1 MADTRPME
9 HRQYAHCESGVVTA
23 LLRNKGLDLS
33 EPMVFGITGGLTF
46 AYLPFIKITNL
57 PIIAY
62 RMFPG
67 SIIRGAVKN
76 LAVDFKTKRYRDK
89 REALAELTRL
99 VDGGTAVGLQTSVYW
114 LPYFPPEMRFQFNAH
129 NLIVYGREGEE
140 FLVSDPVFE
149 HTVRIKTDD
158 LQNARF
164 AKGTLAP
171 KGFIYYPIRVI
182 PSVDFRAVIRKSI
195 KRTVHMM
202 LYAPMPFIGIKGIRC
217 LARRIE
223 RLDPRKDA
231 KAVRLFLGHIVRM
244 QEEIGTGGGGFR
256 FMYAAFLQEAG
267 QLLDSPPL
275 GEASR
280 MMTEAGDMW
289 RLFALACARVCKS
302 KTADFNLG
310 EIAELLRKCAAQEK
324 LVYLLLKNSPLPK
337 SSSAPAG
344 PC

>member
-1 MADTRPME
+1 MEDPRPLE

-23 LLRNKGLDLS
+23 LLRRQGLDLS

-46 AYLPFIKITNL
+46 AYIPLIRITNMPL
-57 PIIAY
+57 ISY

-67 SIIRGAVKN
+67 SIIRGAVKT
-76 LAVDFKTKRYRDK
+76 LGVEFKTKRYRD
-89 REALAELTRL
+89 RQEALDELIRL
-99 VDGGTAVGLQTSVYW
+99 IDGGTAVGLQTSVYW

-129 NLIVYGREGEE
+129 NLIVYGREGGE
-140 FLVSDPVFE
+140 FLVSDPVFD
-149 HTVRIKTDD
+149 HTVRVMAED

-171 KGFIYYPIRVI
+171 KGFIYYPIRI
-182 PSVDFRAVIRKSI
+182 DSSVNVQAAIGKSI

-202 LYAPMPFIGIKGIRC
+202 LYAPVPFIGVKGIRC
-217 LARRIE
+217 LARKIE
-223 RLDPRKDA
+223 RLDPHKDLRA
-231 KAVRLFLGHIVRM
+231 ARLFLGHIVRM

-267 QLLDSPPL
+267 RLLGSAPL

-289 RLFALACARVCKS
+289 RRFALACAKACKS
-302 KTADFNLG
+302 KTADFDLR

-324 LVYLLLKNSPLPK
+324 LVYSHLKSEYLSTSK
-337 SSSAPAG
+337 TE
-344 PC
+344 

>member
-1 MADTRPME
+1 MADLMPLE

-23 LLRNKGLDLS
+23 LLRRRGLDLS

-46 AYLPFIKITNL
+46 AYIPLIRITNM
-57 PIIAY
+57 PIISY

-67 SIIRGAVKN
+67 SIIKGAVKN
-76 LAVDFKTKRYRDK
+76 LAVEFKTRRYRDK
-89 REALAELTRL
+89 RKALAELTQL
-99 VDGGTAVGLQTSVYW
+99 VDGGEIVGLQTSVYW

-149 HTVRIKTDD
+149 HAVRIRAED

-164 AKGTLAP
+164 ARGTLAP
-171 KGFIYYPIRVI
+171 KGFLYYPVRVN
-182 PSVDFRAVIRKSI
+182 PSVDLREALRKSI

-202 LYAPMPFIGIKGIRC
+202 LYAPMPFIGVRGIHY
-217 LARRIE
+217 LAKKIE
-223 RLDPRKDA
+223 RLNVRKDPRT
-231 KAVRLFLGHIVRM
+231 VRLFLGHIVRM

-267 QLLDSPPL
+267 QLLGSPPL
-275 GEASR
+275 GEASQ

-289 RLFALACARVCKS
+289 RRFALACARACKS
-302 KTADFNLG
+302 KTADFDVG
-310 EIAELLRKCAAQEK
+310 EIAQLLRKCATQEK
-324 LVYLLLKNSPLPK
+324 LVYSLLKSK
-337 SSSAPAG
+337 YFSTSKTE
-344 PC
+344 

>member
-1 MADTRPME
+1 MPGLKPLE
-9 HRQYAHCESGVVTA
+9 HKQYAHCESGVVTA
-23 LLRNKGLDLS
+23 LLRCHDLDLS

-46 AYLPFIKITNL
+46 AYIPFIKMTNM
-57 PIIAY
+57 PIVSY
-62 RMFPG
+62 RMIPG
-67 SIIRGAVKN
+67 SIIKGAVQN
-76 LAVDFKTKRYRDK
+76 LDVRFNTKRYRDK
-89 REALAELTRL
+89 EQALAELIDL
-99 VDGGTAVGLQTSVYW
+99 VDRGEIVGLQTSVYW

-149 HTVRIKTDD
+149 HTVRIRGED

-171 KGFIYYPIRVI
+171 KGFIYYPVRINSRI
-182 PSVDFRAVIRKSI
+182 DLREAIRKAI

-202 LYAPMPFIGIKGIRC
+202 LYAPVPFIGVKGIHYM
-217 LARRIE
+217 ARKIE
-223 RLDPRKDA
+223 RLKTDKDL
-231 KAVRLFLGHIVRM
+231 KYVRLFLGHIVRM

-267 QLLDSPPL
+267 QILKSQQL

-289 RLFALACARVCKS
+289 RQFALACARACKS
-302 KTADFNLG
+302 RTADFDV
-310 EIAELLRKCAAQEK
+310 EDIARLVKKCAIQEK
-324 LVYLLLKNSPLPK
+324 LVYFFLKTALTQ
-337 SSSAPAG
+337 
-344 PC
+344 